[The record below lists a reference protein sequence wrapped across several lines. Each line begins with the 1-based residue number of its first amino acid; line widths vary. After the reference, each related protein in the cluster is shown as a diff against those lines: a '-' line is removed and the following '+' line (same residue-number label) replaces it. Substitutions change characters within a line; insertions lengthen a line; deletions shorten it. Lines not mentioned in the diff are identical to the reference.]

1 MDGVAAGAVFVPT
14 PEVARR
20 AAGSAVGWIGGRRLP
35 DLPVA
40 VFAQVPTGIARS
52 YSGGRGRLPPAKS
65 DFGKDPM
72 PDIDDLQT
80 EYDELTRTIRRQ
92 NELRDSG
99 SDDYDWNKL
108 DDAINRRNQVQRSIE
123 ETGRTPGGD
132 RPPTDSPSGGDA
144 SSAPSE
150 PPLRAPDP
158 GESTIDQLEH
168 QLGQLRDNP
177 PHPGVRMEDGKVV
190 GGTAEDLQEQ
200 LEWRARVD
208 RLDHEL
214 TAAQADK
221 AWAEAGG
228 PDGFTDAELE
238 GIERAGEKIDGIQ
251 DRLDAV
257 QSRIDGLN
265 ARLDEARGV
274 LDGQT
279 AQGGGPNAAGGAAI
293 AVGARIMGELRD
305 LEAQKAAVQQELNDA
320 LEALATIIRT
330 RVRSQ
335 LEGSGLEVGLP
346 GDRKGRAAV
355 EEAFLRRVYRRLG
368 LDYLPNG
375 APGLLRGLS
384 GAQSRRPEARFGVPA
399 LAAIAALIAIGLVVL
414 FLVSRDDVSTPVV
427 AISPTTQSTE
437 ETSAVAV
444 ETPTSAS
451 VVIPADGADVTGTDD
466 KALQS
471 TSPAVATSIGI
482 PYSCAE
488 VIHSSLVGFSNSL
501 SYFML
506 SMLVGGV
513 DGIIPEGTTLT
524 VDAGGLAPNSAPI
537 RGYLA
542 DVPIPIDR
550 YGSYPVTS
558 ITAEGPDGPIEVQ
571 FLIEPVIVDSSE
583 GSVGDCEPPAE
594 ALASGRG
601 LAGGFGGELWFGDGP
616 LSTPDEPTDDDDTP
630 DFQVFLDSLDIAH
643 QSGDVDAL
651 LGSLDQATIDRYGS
665 DQCRAYMEQVAGS
678 FADPTLVSAG
688 AEPWDYLTDGVSTNV
703 PDAWNLLIDV
713 TLGGTRQ
720 QVPMHVRPVD
730 DQIYWFTDCGQ
741 PSD

>member
-1 MDGVAAGAVFVPT
+1 M
-14 PEVARR
+14 
-20 AAGSAVGWIGGRRLP
+20 P
-35 DLPVA
+35 DLNE
-40 VFAQVPTGIARS
+40 
-52 YSGGRGRLPPAKS
+52 
-65 DFGKDPM
+65 
-72 PDIDDLQT
+72 LQT
-80 EYDELTRTIRRQ
+80 EYDELTRTIERQ

-108 DDAINRRNQVQRSIE
+108 DEANNRRNQVQRSIDE
-123 ETGRTPGGD
+123 AGGTPGGD
-132 RPPTDSPSGGDA
+132 QPPTDPPSGGEGSPA
-144 SSAPSE
+144 TNE
-150 PPLRAPDP
+150 PPPSTPDP

-177 PHPGVRMEDGKVV
+177 PHPGVRLEEGKVV
-190 GGTAEDLQEQ
+190 GGTAEDFQEQ
-200 LEWRARVD
+200 LDWRTLVD

-238 GIERAGEKIDGIQ
+238 AIERAGDKIDAIQ

-257 QSRIDGLN
+257 QSQIDDMN

-274 LDGQT
+274 LDGQKV
-279 AQGGGPNAAGGAAI
+279 QGGGPNAAGGAAI

-305 LEAQKAAVQQELNDA
+305 LEAQKAAIQQELNAA

-330 RVRSQ
+330 RVRAQ

-346 GDRKGRAAV
+346 NDRKGRAAV
-355 EEAFLRRVYRRLG
+355 EDAFLRRVYRRLG

-375 APGLLRGLS
+375 ASGLLQGLS
-384 GAQSRRPEARFGVPA
+384 GAQSRRPESRIGMLA
-399 LAAIAALIAIGLVVL
+399 LVAIVAIVAIGLVVL
-414 FLVSRDDVSTPVV
+414 FLLRGDDVSTPVV
-427 AISPTTQSTE
+427 AIPQPTSTLTTE
-437 ETSAVAV
+437 ETPAVAAD
-444 ETPTSAS
+444 TPTSTA
-451 VVIPADGADVTGTDD
+451 VAIPSDDADVTGAVDQDVEPTP
-466 KALQS
+466 
-471 TSPAVATSIGI
+471 PAVATSIGI

-513 DGIIPEGTTLT
+513 NGAIPEGTTLT

-537 RGYLA
+537 SGYLA

-550 YGSYPVTS
+550 YGTYPVTS

-571 FLIEPVIVDSSE
+571 FLIEPIIVDSSE
-583 GSVGDCEPPAE
+583 GSVGDCEAPAE
-594 ALASGRG
+594 ALASGG
-601 LAGGFGGELWFGDGP
+601 DLASGFGGELWFGDGP
-616 LSTPDEPTDDDDTP
+616 PAPPADPTANPDTA
-630 DFQVFLDSLDIAH
+630 DFQVFLDNLNLAH
-643 QSGDVDAL
+643 QTGDVDAL
-651 LGSLDQATIDRYGS
+651 LGSLDPATIDRYGS
-665 DQCRAYMEQVAGS
+665 DQCRTYLGQVAGS
-678 FADPTLVSAG
+678 FADPTLVSAS
-688 AEPWDYLTDGVSTNV
+688 AESWDYLTDGVSTSV

-713 TLGGTRQ
+713 TLGGNRQ
-720 QVPMHVRPVD
+720 QVPMHVRPLD

-741 PSD
+741 PSG